1 MTEPTDQK
9 QPETESKSA
18 RSSGA
23 GIAVLIG
30 LLVLGGLG
38 LLGSKA
44 LKPAA
49 TTLATPRSA
58 TDAEQQE
65 NLEGTLKFNAARSI
79 MGQADLEAWQAAKA
93 ATGATTFDKK
103 YDAWKEEM
111 RKQTMQHPDE
121 SSTSLSGQCE
131 LDPGQQR
138 SYDDRAKNQLCEWEK
153 LNFRRNYWF
162 ALQSDH
168 RAQKYLAFCFAD
180 TSAENQPCSRIAQ
193 PSEIMSC
200 AWSLVAISSGSPL
213 VEADVD
219 SYDFAKSQYDDD
231 VNSFYSV
238 CEEYNAYVRDAVRAQ
253 ASALFS
259 QIYHKP
265 LPGVLPPRSEAGR
278 QDAQDFIKPKL
289 ENGIVRRDANGI
301 VRRDDIVTRA
311 DVVEALAAKPK
322 ESFSKMMNDHN
333 ANGFSVTDQ
342 LINSVI
348 SVYCRRG
355 KDRSNC
361 GDEQRLARNYMRN
374 GLRHPTNGRAD
385 EWLVTPR
392 VDARLDECG
401 DRFWPDM
408 VAIKK
413 CWTGE

>member
-1 MTEPTDQK
+1 M
-9 QPETESKSA
+9 
-18 RSSGA
+18 
-23 GIAVLIG
+23 
-30 LLVLGGLG
+30 LGGLG

-65 NLEGTLKFNAARSI
+65 NLEGTLKFNATRSI

-162 ALQSDH
+162 ALQGDY

-180 TSAENQPCSRIAQ
+180 TSGKYQPCSRIAQ

-200 AWSLVAISSGSPL
+200 AWSLVAISSGRPL

-219 SYDFAKSQYDDD
+219 SYDFAKSL
-231 VNSFYSV
+231 SMTMTLI
-238 CEEYNAYVRDAVRAQ
+238 
-253 ASALFS
+253 LF
-259 QIYHKP
+259 I
-265 LPGVLPPRSEAGR
+265 R
-278 QDAQDFIKPKL
+278 F
-289 ENGIVRRDANGI
+289 
-301 VRRDDIVTRA
+301 
-311 DVVEALAAKPK
+311 AK
-322 ESFSKMMNDHN
+322 N
-333 ANGFSVTDQ
+333 
-342 LINSVI
+342 I
-348 SVYCRRG
+348 
-355 KDRSNC
+355 
-361 GDEQRLARNYMRN
+361 
-374 GLRHPTNGRAD
+374 
-385 EWLVTPR
+385 TP
-392 VDARLDECG
+392 
-401 DRFWPDM
+401 M
-408 VAIKK
+408 
-413 CWTGE
+413 